1 MALPFRKNRGFSLT
15 ELIVV
20 ISIIG
25 ILSAVGIFMIGNRQ
39 ASAVRALM
47 DEIEGSLA
55 NAHQSAVATGRDVAI
70 HSWGDWTT
78 AGAPLFLAH
87 GDATLTEAEVL
98 AAANN
103 LRDSLPVAAGL
114 SQTVAVPFR
123 FRAGDTTYS
132 RARIALI
139 GSGDWA
145 TAMTAFDGR
154 TNQGLSSVVP
164 FSGGGAMSALL
175 DGDQPKD
182 EFHLLDGPN
191 PRAQISGSNRR
202 FNASFVIPVVG
213 TIRNGA
219 PIPGSPMGLIVV
231 LNNGAT
237 VYKFYN
243 PGARDG
249 DGQWRRI

>member
-1 MALPFRKNRGFSLT
+1 MAFEVRKDKGFSLA
-15 ELIVV
+15 ELLVV
-20 ISIIG
+20 LTIIG
-25 ILSAVGIFMIGNRQ
+25 ILSAVGLFMIGNKQ
-39 ASAVRALM
+39 AGAVRAVM

-55 NAHQSAVATGRDVAI
+55 NAHQAAVATGRDVAI
-70 HSWGDWTT
+70 HSWGNWTT
-78 AGAPLFLAH
+78 VGTPLILAH
-87 GDATLTEAEVL
+87 GDAALTEAEVL

-123 FRAGDTTYS
+123 FRLNDPNYS
-132 RARIALI
+132 RARIALV

-145 TAMTAFDGR
+145 TAMTTFDGK
-154 TNQGLSSVVP
+154 TNQGLSAVVP
-164 FSGGGAMSALL
+164 FSAGGVMADLL
-175 DGDQPKD
+175 DGNLPKD
-182 EFHLLDGPN
+182 EFNLLNGAN
-191 PRAQISGSNRR
+191 PRARISGGNKR
-202 FNASFVIPVVG
+202 FNASFVIPIVG
-213 TIRNGA
+213 TIGNGG

-237 VYKFYN
+237 IYKFYN

>member
-1 MALPFRKNRGFSLT
+1 MALSLRKNRGFSLT

-39 ASAVRALM
+39 AGAVRALM
-47 DEIEGSLA
+47 DELEGSLA
-55 NAHQSAVATGRDVAI
+55 NAHQAAVASGRDVAI

-78 AGAPLFLAH
+78 AGNPLFIAH
-87 GDATLTEAEVL
+87 GDAALTEAEVL

-123 FRAGDTTYS
+123 FRAGDTSYA
-132 RARIALI
+132 RARIALV

-145 TAMTAFDGR
+145 AAMAPVDGR
-154 TNQGLSSVVP
+154 VNQSISAVVP
-164 FSGGGAMSALL
+164 FSGGGAMEALL
-175 DGDQPKD
+175 DGGAPRD
-182 EFHLLDGPN
+182 ESNLFDGPN
-191 PRAQISGSNRR
+191 PRVQISGGNKR

-237 VYKFYN
+237 IYKFYN